1 MTWSFVLARR
11 NFRAPRIK
19 AATTL
24 SRMKKEQP
32 TIRIPLRITEYSNFY
47 VACVHNFPKK
57 SKSFFQ
63 TGLYAPKCNVGF
75 CCLAELLGM
84 PGHDSKYEMSCRHV
98 AKCGGRFLF
107 RRLAR

>member
-24 SRMKKEQP
+24 SRMKEEQP

-47 VACVHNFPKK
+47 WK
-57 SKSFFQ
+57 S
-63 TGLYAPKCNVGF
+63 TR
-75 CCLAELLGM
+75 GM
-84 PGHDSKYEMSCRHV
+84 RAQFS
-98 AKCGGRFLF
+98 
-107 RRLAR
+107 